1 MTADEAYKNSLI
13 AREKLVNETF
23 DMVIQKIIDTS
34 NKGGLAFHIFNQ
46 VNSPD
51 NNKLFFAFCHIHY
64 YKWVFGKNA
73 HCFQLQLA
81 NVLPLIKQ
89 HLIGW
94 EIQRNLNLLV
104 LDTPKQGISYNLVVG
119 LEKLQFYCYGPSKQ

>member
-51 NNKLFFAFCHIHY
+51 NNKLFFAFCQFHKDIIPKLENIGY
-64 YKWVFGKNA
+64 SCIKN
-73 HCFQLQLA
+73 
-81 NVLPLIKQ
+81 
-89 HLIGW
+89 
-94 EIQRNLNLLV
+94 
-104 LDTPKQGISYNLVVG
+104 TPACSLMTFYISWKPK
-119 LEKLQFYCYGPSKQ
+119 EKETNEL